1 MTRLTFR
8 HVASLLLLAALAVTS
23 ATAQSPSPPQQP
35 PKPAEPA
42 RTEDRPPRPVEAMGL
57 PSNIKLDLTIT
68 DQGGSGDPARKVV
81 TMVVADR
88 GTGSIRS
95 GGVIRPQG
103 RVHINVDATP
113 TILQNGTIRLR
124 LGLEYSPRAATTDG
138 GSESPTLNEQM
149 TVLLEPNKPLVVS
162 QAADPAS
169 DRRITVEVRA
179 TTLR

>member
-1 MTRLTFR
+1 MMTKTM
-8 HVASLLLLAALAVTS
+8 HTLLLLTVLALTS
-23 ATAQSPSPPQQP
+23 TAAQSPSQAPQP
-35 PKPAEPA
+35 PKPTEPI
-42 RTEDRPPRPVEAMGL
+42 RTEERLPRPIDAMGL